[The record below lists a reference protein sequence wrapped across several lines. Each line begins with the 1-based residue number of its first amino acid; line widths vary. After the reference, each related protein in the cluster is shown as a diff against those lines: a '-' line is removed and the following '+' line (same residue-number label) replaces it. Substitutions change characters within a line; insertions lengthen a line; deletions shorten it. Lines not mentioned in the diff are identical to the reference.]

1 MVACVAHAGK
11 AFLGGT
17 SGCRLSL
24 CSLVHPW
31 WSVAF
36 PGWAV
41 LVTGHCQ
48 EGTDEASVPRSQ
60 KA

>member
-36 PGWAV
+36 PWV
-41 LVTGHCQ
+41 
-48 EGTDEASVPRSQ
+48 GTDGLRLHQHPEDQGGPG
-60 KA
+60 

>member
-1 MVACVAHAGK
+1 MVACMVHAGK

-17 SGCRLSL
+17 SGCRLSV

-36 PGWAV
+36 PWVGCPGHWA
-41 LVTGHCQ
+41 LPGK
-48 EGTDEASVPRSQ
+48 ER
-60 KA
+60 